1 MSIYIVHVSEQL
13 GACGQLRADH
23 PVIRLIQQCLQNL
36 PAKRPGIREV
46 LRLLEEARTGAGDR
60 GWEEVQAVQIQPW
73 NQVR

>member
-13 GACGQLRADH
+13 CACGQLRADH
-23 PVIRLIQQCLQNL
+23 PVIRLILQNL